1 MALPYEISDI
11 CKACIKRHLKS
22 KKEFKIKCIPIPKEM
37 DEEDNPIYPIDKVI
51 GLENYINL
59 SEDVKIEMQL
69 EKNKL
74 LWAKECLG
82 WTPFNSERNFYQ
94 FYQKEFLLCTAKNK
108 VMRFGRRLGKTE
120 IMSIEILH
128 RACHSSNSDK
138 GIIIIGPFQNLI
150 TEIFDRLEKLLT
162 GKNSIYANQ
171 YTRKRQPYE
180 LITLSNGIQIKGFTT
195 GTDGNSVRGQSTQ
208 AVYLDECAYIPQEA
222 FKAIMAWKLDN
233 PNVPF
238 RAASTPS
245 AVETNFKKWCMEDPS
260 WKDYWYP
267 SSILPNFAEND
278 EQELRNSLTVD
289 GYQLEVEAKFIEGSS
304 RVFKSHNI
312 NNAKEKY
319 NYINS
324 RQELENP
331 NDWYITI
338 GCDWNEMKSGIQIVV
353 LGFNYRSGGKKP
365 FKVLNRVSMHGDFS
379 GIKSKNLQTAGVE
392 KIKELHEAFKADYVY
407 VDQGHG
413 SMQTEV
419 LSEYFYRRNEILKFK
434 AVDFASN
441 YEIEDIYTGEK
452 KHKRRKVMMVYFLQK
467 RFELEEILISEL
479 EEQGKGS
486 MIDQLMLYNI
496 ERYDSKE
503 QPIFEGEDHILDALM
518 LATFAFIEN
527 YDSIFDRRTGNFV
540 AGFSNNLG
548 RFKDEYNSDKNIKRI
563 TSNLDT
569 SFNLNE
575 VLSNQKSMPDIEN
588 KVIRGT
594 NNGVIGINRRKRIR
608 RGGHNFDVFS

>member
-338 GCDWNEMKSGIQIVV
+338 G
-353 LGFNYRSGGKKP
+353 
-365 FKVLNRVSMHGDFS
+365 
-379 GIKSKNLQTAGVE
+379 
-392 KIKELHEAFKADYVY
+392 
-407 VDQGHG
+407 
-413 SMQTEV
+413 
-419 LSEYFYRRNEILKFK
+419 
-434 AVDFASN
+434 
-441 YEIEDIYTGEK
+441 
-452 KHKRRKVMMVYFLQK
+452 
-467 RFELEEILISEL
+467 
-479 EEQGKGS
+479 
-486 MIDQLMLYNI
+486 
-496 ERYDSKE
+496 
-503 QPIFEGEDHILDALM
+503 
-518 LATFAFIEN
+518 
-527 YDSIFDRRTGNFV
+527 
-540 AGFSNNLG
+540 
-548 RFKDEYNSDKNIKRI
+548 
-563 TSNLDT
+563 
-569 SFNLNE
+569 
-575 VLSNQKSMPDIEN
+575 
-588 KVIRGT
+588 
-594 NNGVIGINRRKRIR
+594 
-608 RGGHNFDVFS
+608 